1 MFPAVILLS
10 WTQIAG
16 PPMASCWLRLTGR
29 FFDQSRL
36 FCSILLLTYV
46 TMWKIKKRQGERNR
60 QPPTRPT
67 FGNFSNRLSGPHRK
81 ASMHA
86 CARGGWLDFNSSL
99 VRCSLY
105 QKEKQQRLKAFSS
118 SSSFFS
124 MFHSAHHCLCLNA
137 CVRLIHTR
145 NSLLFFFLS
154 PNKEPELQD
163 KA

>member
-1 MFPAVILLS
+1 MFPAVFLLS

-29 FFDQSRL
+29 FFFDQSRL

-118 SSSFFS
+118 SSSFFFS
-124 MFHSAHHCLCLNA
+124 VPFSPSLSLSE
-137 CVRLIHTR
+137 CVRALNTHTELSLIF
-145 NSLLFFFLS
+145 SFS
-154 PNKEPELQD
+154 
-163 KA
+163 